1 MRRMSGIGAM
11 LAALLGPGAA
21 AAAAVDAEGYREG
34 QVWDYRT
41 RPGDEGSLLRIGRIE
56 PSPAGVDG
64 DRIYHIS
71 IAGVRLAPEGAPTIL
86 EHLPVAKETLDASV
100 TRRTDRTADFGD
112 MDEGIAEWRRARGGV
127 FKIPVAD
134 LIETIAQTLVTG
146 TAQPSE

>member
-1 MRRMSGIGAM
+1 MRRLVRIGGM
-11 LAALLGPGAA
+11 LAALLGSG

-34 QVWDYRT
+34 QVWEYRT

-56 PSPAGVDG
+56 PLSGVDG

-127 FKIPVAD
+127 FNIPVAD
-134 LIETIAQTLVTG
+134 LIETIAQTLPAG
-146 TAQPSE
+146 IAQPND